1 MPSEPFC
8 CVFVQNV
15 VDYQYVDHNPSG
27 DGALCLMLIILLINL
42 MMIVGRIIA
51 DYEVKKET
59 ARNPQSNRE
68 A

>member
-1 MPSEPFC
+1 
-8 CVFVQNV
+8 
-15 VDYQYVDHNPSG
+15 
-27 DGALCLMLIILLINL
+27 MLIILLINL

-68 A
+68 AIEEVVHLVNLEIRN